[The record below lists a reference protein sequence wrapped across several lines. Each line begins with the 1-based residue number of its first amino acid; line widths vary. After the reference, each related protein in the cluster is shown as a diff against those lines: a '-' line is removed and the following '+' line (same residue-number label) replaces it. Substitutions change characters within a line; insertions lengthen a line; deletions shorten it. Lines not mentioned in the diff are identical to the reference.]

1 MKNDKIVYVLI
12 AVAGF
17 LVGTYFFLNR
27 EDDQST
33 SVNSKKIDSMQG
45 NYTEL
50 TTRLNTV
57 IETQGTKLDS
67 IENSLVVISEKIDG
81 LAIANNQTKV
91 KPPPDKKKKKPE
103 PPKTDPN
110 KVYDVAIGN
119 SVVLGNLNA
128 KVTIV
133 EWTDFQ

>member
-50 TTRLNTV
+50 TTRLNT
-57 IETQGTKLDS
+57 
-67 IENSLVVISEKIDG
+67 
-81 LAIANNQTKV
+81 
-91 KPPPDKKKKKPE
+91 
-103 PPKTDPN
+103 
-110 KVYDVAIGN
+110 DVP
-119 SVVLGNLNA
+119 
-128 KVTIV
+128 
-133 EWTDFQ
+133 